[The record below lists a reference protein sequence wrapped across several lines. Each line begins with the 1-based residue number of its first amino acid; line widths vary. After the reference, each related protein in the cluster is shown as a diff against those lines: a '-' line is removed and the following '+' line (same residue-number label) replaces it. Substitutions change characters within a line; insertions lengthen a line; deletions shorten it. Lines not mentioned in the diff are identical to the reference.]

1 MELDEL
7 KDIWQKNAPTQ
18 PKNEAELAMML
29 KGSSNSVVAKLKK
42 SVWFELSF
50 TIVAGIGLLIYALT
64 LPSGALKWT
73 AVSIIIL
80 FVAYSF
86 YYIKKLMLLNK
97 FDSGAVNLKE
107 TLVRLVNSLTAYLRF
122 YKRSYAILYPVY
134 FLLGLLFTAIERGTD
149 NFIRAVSSTSSIIWL
164 TTLCIC
170 FFVISTW
177 FTSWYLRK
185 LYGNHIDKL
194 KSMLD
199 ELNQLEKGD

>member
-149 NFIRAVSSTSSIIWL
+149 NFIRAVSSMSSIIWL

-194 KSMLD
+194 KSMLE